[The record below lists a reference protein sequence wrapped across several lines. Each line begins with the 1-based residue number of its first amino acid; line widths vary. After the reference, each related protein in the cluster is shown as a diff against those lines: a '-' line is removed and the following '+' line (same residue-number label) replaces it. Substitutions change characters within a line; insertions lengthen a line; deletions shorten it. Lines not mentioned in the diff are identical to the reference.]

1 MSNVQALKPPSKKN
15 NDGYTPS
22 GAFAVSFREDNMV
35 EIWPQ
40 PPMRN
45 LGRL

>member
-1 MSNVQALKPPSKKN
+1 MSNVQALKRPSKKIN

-40 PPMRN
+40 PMRN